1 MFEQSTLAK
10 IHFKSNYFSPSMNMI
25 VQLWNQVSYKPA
37 VYYRDFDKH
46 YVKNYGWHILKIEDL
61 TSE

>member
-1 MFEQSTLAK
+1 
-10 IHFKSNYFSPSMNMI
+10 MNMI

>member
-1 MFEQSTLAK
+1 MFGQSTLDK
-10 IHFKSNYFSPSMNMI
+10 KVIIFSLNEYDSSTVESI
-25 VQLWNQVSYKPA
+25 SYKSA